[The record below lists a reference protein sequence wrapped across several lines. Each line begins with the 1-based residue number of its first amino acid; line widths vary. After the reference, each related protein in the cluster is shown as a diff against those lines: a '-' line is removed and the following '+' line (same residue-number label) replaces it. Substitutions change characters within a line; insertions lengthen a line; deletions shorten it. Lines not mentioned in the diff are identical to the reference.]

1 MEVFMGS
8 YSDYLNE
15 RFNQLKTN
23 MYDSGCRPIIF
34 AGTGISRRYIEAPD
48 WKGLL
53 NILIEENPNIKYP
66 LGYYRQDCNDLSE
79 VASKIIDDY
88 FNLAWERKE
97 EGIYPEGLY
106 EYPDKSIFLKYTI
119 SDIISKYMSDFKIEG
134 HRYEEELVE
143 LSKLTPHAI
152 ITTNYDTLLETI
164 FKGKYKPII
173 GQQVIRKSEVN
184 KIGQV
189 FKIHGCVSKPEEIV
203 ISKNDYINFKKKQ
216 KYLSAKLLTYFIEH
230 PIIFIGYSL
239 SDENIIG
246 ILNDIADMISV
257 EDNLVENIW
266 LIDWNREPITEE
278 QRPPSE
284 KVINLGENKTI
295 RINYIAVNDYVELF
309 KTLYQGSSAEV
320 DELFKLQDTVYNI
333 VKSKTITNLEVDM
346 ISFKDVWT
354 ENNIMSKLGLKEIID
369 KSDSTSIE
377 ASDTF
382 VNLSIIE
389 EPEQVLA
396 EYPYRISDI
405 ASKMGDD
412 HWYRTNKL
420 ITEIEE
426 KSGIKIKN
434 SNNSYHIDVGV
445 NGKNHRYSNELLKV
459 LNQYIN
465 GEEVKLINSDRQ
477 EIIITK

>member
-1 MEVFMGS
+1 MGN

-53 NILIEENPNIKYP
+53 NILIKENSNIKYP
-66 LGYYRQDCNDLSE
+66 LGYYRQDCSDLSE

-97 EGIYPEGLY
+97 EKIYPEGLY

-119 SDIISKYMSDFKIEG
+119 SDIIGKYMSDFKIEG
-134 HRYEEELVE
+134 HKYEEELVE
-143 LSKLTPHAI
+143 LSKLRPHAI

-173 GQQVIRKSEVN
+173 GQQVIKKSEVN
-184 KIGQV
+184 KIGQI
-189 FKIHGCVSKPEEIV
+189 FKIHGCVSNPEEII

-266 LIDWNREPITEE
+266 LIDWNSEPMGEGE
-278 QRPPSE
+278 KPPSE
-284 KVINLGENKTI
+284 KVINLGESKTI

-309 KTLYQGSSAEV
+309 KTLYQGSSVEI
-320 DELFKLQDTVYNI
+320 DELLSLQDTVYNI
-333 VKSKTITNLEVDM
+333 VKSKTITNLEVDA
-346 ISFKDVWT
+346 ISFKEVWT
-354 ENNIMSKLGLKEIID
+354 ENNIINQLGLKGIIE
-369 KSDSTSIE
+369 KPESTNIE
-377 ASDTF
+377 GKNTF
-382 VNLSIIE
+382 INLSVIK
-389 EPEQVLA
+389 EPEQLLA

-405 ASKMGDD
+405 ANKIGDD
-412 HWYRTNKL
+412 HWYRANKL
-420 ITEIEE
+420 ITEIEQ
-426 KSGIKIKN
+426 KSGIEIKGT
-434 SNNSYHIDVGV
+434 NNSYHIDVGV
-445 NGKNHRYSNELLKV
+445 NGNNHRYSNELLIILK
-459 LNQYIN
+459 QYIN
-465 GEEVKLINSDRQ
+465 GDQIKLVNSDME
-477 EIIITK
+477 EIKIAK